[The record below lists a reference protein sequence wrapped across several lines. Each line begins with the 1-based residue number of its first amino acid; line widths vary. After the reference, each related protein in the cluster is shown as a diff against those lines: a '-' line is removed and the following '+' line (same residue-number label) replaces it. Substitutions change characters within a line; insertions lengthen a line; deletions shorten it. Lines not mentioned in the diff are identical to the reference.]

1 MERIA
6 LQKIV
11 KRFEIEDIE
20 KHIVHHFLMSNS
32 ISFRGSEYISSYM
45 DDFSVNPEL
54 LKLVEALGHNTI
66 EEVAVDMELLIP
78 EDDKKLNG
86 AFFTPS
92 YIADYIL
99 YEIQPEEDAR
109 IIDPSCGSGAFL
121 LAIVRYMR
129 SKYEKSIKRCIK
141 ENVYGADILKY
152 NIKRCKILLS
162 LLALMNGEYIS
173 ESDMNLWCCD
183 SLKFLFPHKFDAVVG
198 NPPYVKFQDMEVV
211 TREYLAETFQTT
223 TGGAYN
229 LYFAFFELGL
239 KLLQPKGQLGYITP
253 NNYFTSLAGR
263 ILRSFFQRTQ
273 SIYKIVDFG
282 AVMIFDVQTYTAVTF
297 LSPDK
302 QDSILYGR
310 IGETDMPQQYLT
322 HIPLTS
328 NPYSE
333 LSTEKWRLFSGK
345 DRENIYNIEHIG
357 EPIGHLFDICVGLAT
372 LKDEVFFVLPTRVD
386 DSFYYIQRGEKEY
399 AIEKSIAKP
408 VVKISDIKKNSD
420 IETNKRYIIY
430 PYSLSNGKAK
440 VIPEE
445 EFAIKYPQCYQYLL
459 TVKDILKSRG
469 KGRHKYTPFYS
480 YGRTQGLNKY
490 GIKLLTPTFSRYPRF
505 MIDSN
510 KERFF
515 TNGYA
520 IYYKSEGIDLFSSKV
535 ITRVENIDVTQKILN
550 SIVMRYYIKKTS
562 ISIQGGYPCF
572 QKNFIERFSI
582 PDLTEDDVQIMR
594 KLSKQ
599 EELDTFLI
607 EKYSLKVED
616 YRQICLDR

>member
-20 KHIVHHFLMSNS
+20 KHIVYYFLISNS
-32 ISFRGSEYISSYM
+32 ISFKGSEYISSYM
-45 DDFSVNPEL
+45 DGFSVNSEL
-54 LKLVEALGHNTI
+54 LELVETLEYNTI
-66 EEVAVDMELLIP
+66 EEVAAAMELLIP

-99 YEIQPEEDAR
+99 DEIQPKEDAR

-121 LAIVRYMR
+121 LAIVRYMH
-129 SKYEKSIKRCIK
+129 SKYQKTIQRCIK
-141 ENVYGADILKY
+141 ENVYGSDILKY

-162 LLALMNGEYIS
+162 LVALMNGEYIS

-183 SLKFLFPHKFDAVVG
+183 SLKFSFPHEFDAVVG

-211 TREYLAETFQTT
+211 TREYLAEIFETT

-239 KLLQPKGQLGYITP
+239 NLLHSKGRLGYITP
-253 NNYFTSLAGR
+253 NNYFTSLAGKS
-263 ILRSFFQRTQ
+263 LRSFFQKTQ

-282 AVMIFDVQTYTAVTF
+282 AVMVFDVQTYTAITF

-310 IGETDMPQQYLT
+310 IGGTGIPQQYLT
-322 HIPLTS
+322 NIPLTS

-386 DSFYYIQRGEKEY
+386 DSFYYIRRGEKEY
-399 AIEKSIAKP
+399 AIEKSITKP
-408 VVKISDIKKNSD
+408 VVKISDIKKTLD

-440 VIPEE
+440 IIPEE
-445 EFAIKYPQCYQYLL
+445 EFAVRYPRCYQYLL
-459 TVKDILKSRG
+459 TVKDVLKSRG
-469 KGRHKYTPFYS
+469 KGKHKYIPFYS
-480 YGRTQGLNKY
+480 YGRTQGLTKY

-520 IYYKSEGIDLFSSKV
+520 IYYKAEDTGLFPPKV
-535 ITRVENIDVTQKILN
+535 ITRVENIDVVQQILN
-550 SIVMRYYIKKTS
+550 SVVMRYYIEKTS
-562 ISIQGGYPCF
+562 VSIQGGYPCF

-582 PDLTEDDVQIMR
+582 PNFTEEDVQMMR
-594 KLSKQ
+594 QLSKQ
-599 EELDTFLI
+599 EELDAFLI
-607 EKYSLKVED
+607 EKYRLKVED
-616 YRQICLDR
+616 YCQICLDR

>member
-1 MERIA
+1 MERTV

-11 KRFEIEDIE
+11 KRFDVEDVE
-20 KHIVHHFLMSNS
+20 KHIVYHFLISNS
-32 ISFRGSEYISSYM
+32 ISIKNSEYLLSYM
-45 DDFSVNPEL
+45 SDFSMNVEL
-54 LKLVEALGHNTI
+54 LTLIEGLGHNTI
-66 EEVAVDMELLIP
+66 EDVAVDMELLIP

-99 YEIQPEEDAR
+99 DEIQPDEDAR

-121 LAIVRYMR
+121 LAIVRHMH
-129 SKYEKSIKRCIK
+129 SKYQKPIQRCIK
-141 ENVYGADILKY
+141 ENVYGADILNY

-162 LLALMNGEYIS
+162 LVAIMNGEHIS
-173 ESDMNLWCCD
+173 EADINLWCCD
-183 SLKFLFPHKFDAVVG
+183 SLKFSFPYKFDAVVG
-198 NPPYVKFQDMEVV
+198 NPPYVKFQDMEVI

-239 KLLQPKGQLGYITP
+239 NLLQSRGQLGYITP
-253 NNYFTSLAGR
+253 NNYFTSLAGKS
-263 ILRSFFQRTQ
+263 LRSFFQRTQ

-282 AVMIFDVQTYTAVTF
+282 AVMVFDVQTYTAITF

-302 QDSILYGR
+302 HDSILYGR
-310 IGETDMPQQYLT
+310 IGGTDIPQQYLLN
-322 HIPLTS
+322 IPLTA

-333 LSTEKWRLFSGK
+333 LSAEKWRLFSGN
-345 DRENIYNIEHIG
+345 DRQNIYNIEHIG
-357 EPIGHLFDICVGLAT
+357 ESIGHLFDICVGLAT
-372 LKDEVFFVLPTRVD
+372 LKDEVFFVLPTRED
-386 DSFYYIQRGEKEY
+386 DYFYYIKRGEKEY
-399 AIEKSIAKP
+399 AIEKSITKP
-408 VVKISDIKKNSD
+408 VVKISDIKKTLD
-420 IETNKRYIIY
+420 IEINTRYIIY

-445 EFAIKYPQCYQYLL
+445 DFAIRYPLCYQYLL
-459 TVKDILKSRG
+459 TVKDVLKSRG
-469 KGRHKYTPFYS
+469 KGKHKYTPFYS

-520 IYYKSEGIDLFSSKV
+520 IYYKAEDTGLLPQKA
-535 ITRVENIDVTQKILN
+535 ITKAENIDVIQKILN
-550 SIVMRYYIKKTS
+550 SVVMRYYIEKTS
-562 ISIQGGYPCF
+562 VSIQGGYPCF

-582 PDLTEDDVQIMR
+582 PDLTEGDVQMMR
-594 KLSKQ
+594 QLSKQ
-599 EELDTFLI
+599 EELDAFLL

-616 YRQICLDR
+616 FRQICLDR

>member
-322 HIPLTS
+322 YIPLTS

-345 DRENIYNIEHIG
+345 DRENIYNIEHI
-357 EPIGHLFDICVGLAT
+357 
-372 LKDEVFFVLPTRVD
+372 
-386 DSFYYIQRGEKEY
+386 
-399 AIEKSIAKP
+399 
-408 VVKISDIKKNSD
+408 
-420 IETNKRYIIY
+420 
-430 PYSLSNGKAK
+430 
-440 VIPEE
+440 
-445 EFAIKYPQCYQYLL
+445 
-459 TVKDILKSRG
+459 
-469 KGRHKYTPFYS
+469 
-480 YGRTQGLNKY
+480 
-490 GIKLLTPTFSRYPRF
+490 
-505 MIDSN
+505 
-510 KERFF
+510 
-515 TNGYA
+515 
-520 IYYKSEGIDLFSSKV
+520 
-535 ITRVENIDVTQKILN
+535 
-550 SIVMRYYIKKTS
+550 
-562 ISIQGGYPCF
+562 
-572 QKNFIERFSI
+572 
-582 PDLTEDDVQIMR
+582 
-594 KLSKQ
+594 
-599 EELDTFLI
+599 
-607 EKYSLKVED
+607 
-616 YRQICLDR
+616 